1 MSIKDGGPLLKVGD
15 VIATDARFGTNV
27 DLCTITKVTPTMYVT
42 DGYRFRH
49 DLQVVAPDR
58 FGPWSGRIPTE
69 RDWIRARI
77 MAAKERLRKFEVTA
91 ENIAAVEAML
101 QDGAREAGQ

>member
-1 MSIKDGGPLLKVGD
+1 MSAKDDGGPLLKSGD

-27 DLCTITKVTPTMYVT
+27 DLCTITKVTPTMYIT

-49 DLQVVAPDR
+49 NLQVVAPDR

-69 RDWIRARI
+69 ADWMRARI
-77 MAAKERLRKFEVTA
+77 MAAKDRLRKFEVTA
-91 ENIAAVEAML
+91 ENIDAVETML
-101 QDGAREAGQ
+101 KERAK